1 MRTDAEIAVVDRIK
15 ITIVYDNDAFR
26 QDLTPDW
33 GFACLVEAHNRQIL
47 FDTGAKREILF
58 ANMKALDITV
68 ESIDEIFISHFHW
81 DHTGGLA
88 ALLAQREIP
97 LCVPL
102 SYNPPPG
109 AEQVRAVKDP
119 TEIHPGIWSTGEL
132 GGIEQSMVIR
142 KDDRVVVL
150 VGCSHPGVDIIL
162 STAKHVGRPWALIG
176 GLHEF
181 DRMELLEPIEH
192 ICPTHCTQQKREI
205 RRRYAE
211 RLIPGG
217 AGKIIEL

>member
-1 MRTDAEIAVVDRIK
+1 VADRIK

-33 GFACLVEAHNRQIL
+33 GFACLVEARDRQIL
-47 FDTGAKREILF
+47 FDTGAKSEILF
-58 ANMKALDITV
+58 SNMEKLGINSAD
-68 ESIDEIFISHFHW
+68 IDEIFISHFHW

-109 AEQVRAVKDP
+109 AGEFRAIKDP
-119 TEIHPGIWSTGEL
+119 SEIHPGIWSTGEL
-132 GGIEQSMVIR
+132 GGIEQSMIVR
-142 KDDRVVVL
+142 KDERVVVIA
-150 VGCSHPGVDIIL
+150 GCSHPGVDIIL
-162 STAKHVGRPWALIG
+162 STASRFGQPWALIG

-181 DRMELLEPIEH
+181 DRMELLEPLEH

-205 RRRYAE
+205 RRLYAE

-217 AGKIIEL
+217 AGKVIEL